1 MAITPDI
8 ENDAGKYFQNC
19 STFCTNSQVTN
30 TDVQKKLWE
39 ASCKATGWTDSINT
53 AKPKVAPNR
62 KNTPAIVITKDS
74 GTESISSVKSKMT
87 KDDLEKEEDNGNGNN
102 ARQSVSSTTSS
113 TASEDA
119 KSNAAPNKIQVKISE
134 KSGVEVSSTTAS
146 NGNGVANAET
156 IPTSVGGNE

>member
-1 MAITPDI
+1 
-8 ENDAGKYFQNC
+8 
-19 STFCTNSQVTN
+19 
-30 TDVQKKLWE
+30 
-39 ASCKATGWTDSINT
+39 
-53 AKPKVAPNR
+53 
-62 KNTPAIVITKDS
+62 
-74 GTESISSVKSKMT
+74 MT

-113 TASEDA
+113 TTSEDA